1 MIKHI
6 VMWKLKESAHGSSKA
21 ENAEQIK
28 VRLEALAGQIPGLLK
43 IEVGIDFSDTES
55 SFDLV
60 LYSEF
65 ATRADLDNY
74 QIHPLHKAIMP
85 FIMEAR
91 SERILVD
98 YEV

>member
-6 VMWKLKESAHGSSKA
+6 VVWKLKDEAHGSNKT
-21 ENAEQIK
+21 ENAKHIK
-28 VRLEALAGQIPGLLK
+28 ANLEALAGKIPGLLK
-43 IEVGIDFSDTES
+43 IEVGFDFSKTDS

-74 QIHPLHKAIMP
+74 QVHPLHKEIMP

-98 YEV
+98 YEI